1 MRQKRRK
8 WRQWVLI
15 PPVVI
20 INTYLAFT
28 TFSNTDEDINSSQKD
43 VVHVN
48 GSSTNLASTMRDR
61 TDLLSQVCDKHLDDD
76 RLQREPS
83 GPGVEVVL
91 LPGDPPVTVCIPH
104 KVGSHAWGDFSR
116 QLEELYPSRMERLRS
131 MDWKTRMAV
140 TKKAVVVRHPLERL
154 VSAYRMLFQVSPRL
168 QVNLCPEFHCLLLLG
183 HQQTGSTEHQIVRL
197 LLLSHCSEANQIVK
211 QNTSLTQT
219 DSGLV

>member
-28 TFSNTDEDINSSQKD
+28 TFSNTDEDISSQKN

-48 GSSTNLASTMRDR
+48 SSDTNIASTMRDR
-61 TDLLSQVCDKHLDDD
+61 TDLLSQVCDKHIDDD

-116 QLEELYPSRMERLRS
+116 QLEGLYPSRMERLRS

-168 QVNLCPEFHCLLLLG
+168 PVNLWPELSYSAFYCLATGRLG
-183 HQQTGSTEHQIVRL
+183 ALSTKVE
-197 LLLSHCSEANQIVK
+197 
-211 QNTSLTQT
+211 
-219 DSGLV
+219 